1 MWKNRNKTLEYKLM
15 KDTKEDLDK
24 WKNKIIFLDRKKK
37 GKDLDIT
44 LKKTYEYL

>member
-37 GKDLDIT
+37 GERLGYYTKEDL
-44 LKKTYEYL
+44 